1 MPLVGLFIPCYIDQL
16 YPQVALAALRV
27 LRQLGL
33 NVEFPPEQTCCGQP
47 MANAGCAERTR
58 PLAERFLK
66 IFARYDHVV
75 SPSGSCV
82 SMVRNHYA
90 QWLEGSPGFDHLRA
104 NTFELCE
111 YLVDIVGVT
120 RVDGDFPVKV
130 GLHMSCH
137 GLRELRLASSSEQM
151 VTPFNKVRQL
161 LAQLK
166 GIELIELTRP
176 DECCGFGGTF
186 AVDEEAVSSLMGRDR
201 IADHLRGGAEVITG
215 FDVSCLMHLDG
226 IIRRQALAAGAASV
240 AAYPAAKLEKTPL
253 RVLHVAQILEA
264 ARLS

>member
-1 MPLVGLFIPCYIDQL
+1 
-16 YPQVALAALRV
+16 
-27 LRQLGL
+27 
-33 NVEFPPEQTCCGQP
+33 
-47 MANAGCAERTR
+47 
-58 PLAERFLK
+58 
-66 IFARYDHVV
+66 
-75 SPSGSCV
+75 
-82 SMVRNHYA
+82 MVRNHYA
-90 QWLEGSPGFDHLRA
+90 QWLEGHPGFDHLRA

-111 YLVDIVGVT
+111 YLVDIAGVT
-120 RVDGDFPVKV
+120 KVDGDFPLKV

-137 GLRELRLASSSEQM
+137 GLRELRLASSSERM
-151 VTPFNKVRQL
+151 VPPFNKVRQL

-201 IADHLRGGAEVITG
+201 IADHLHGGAEVITG
-215 FDVSCLMHLDG
+215 FDVSCLMHLEG

-240 AAYPAAKLEKTPL
+240 AAYPAAKPAPAAGAPSFGAYPAAKPEKTPL
-253 RVLHVAQILEA
+253 RVMHVAEILEA

>member
-1 MPLVGLFIPCYIDQL
+1 MPKVGLFIPCYVDQL
-16 YPQVALAALRV
+16 YPQVGLATLRG
-27 LRQLGL
+27 LRRLGL
-33 NVEFPPEQTCCGQP
+33 EVEVPEEQTCCGQP
-47 MANAGCAERTR
+47 MANAGCAEDAR

-66 IFARYDHVV
+66 LFGKYDHVV
-75 SPSGSCV
+75 APSGSCV

-90 QWLEGSPGFDHLRA
+90 QWLEGRPGFDHLRA

-111 YLVDIVGVT
+111 YLVDVARVT
-120 RVDGDFPVKV
+120 KVNGDFPLKV

-137 GLRELRLASSSEQM
+137 GLRELRLGSSSEQM
-151 VTPFNKVRQL
+151 VRPFNKVRQL

-186 AVDEEAVSSLMGRDR
+186 AVTEEAVSSLMGRDR
-201 IADHLRGGAEVITG
+201 IADHVRGGAEVITG
-215 FDVSCLMHLDG
+215 FDVSCLMHLEG
-226 IIRRQALAAGAASV
+226 IIRRQ
-240 AAYPAAKLEKTPL
+240 KIRL
-253 RVLHVAQILEA
+253 RVMHVAEILEA